1 MDILKGKRY
10 DIMNV
15 LWEEGRPLS
24 AFEINDIAPELK
36 MPTVRRCLELLLKEN
51 LIQVAGTSMNGKVY
65 ARNYTPLL
73 SREDYLKDVY
83 KRQVVYLMPNCW
95 TLLAR
100 QRQIP
105 PAIPPIIRAFFSC
118 ILDTVLLEVSD
129 LPDALEAESEGE
141 FLFFRIKISGI
152 RTTAPI
158 RERTALKVKPPTYF
172 IPTL

>member
-1 MDILKGKRY
+1 MIK
-10 DIMNV
+10 
-15 LWEEGRPLS
+15 P
-24 AFEINDIAPELK
+24 AF
-36 MPTVRRCLELLLKEN
+36 PT
-51 LIQVAGTSMNGKVY
+51 
-65 ARNYTPLL
+65 
-73 SREDYLKDVY
+73 
-83 KRQVVYLMPNCW
+83 VVYLMPNCW
-95 TLLAR
+95 KLLAR

-105 PAIPPIIRAFFSC
+105 QAIPPIIRVFFSC

-129 LPDALEAESEGE
+129 LPDALEAASEGE

>member
-1 MDILKGKRY
+1 MEGDLKMDILKGKRY

-73 SREDYLKDVY
+73 SREDYLKGNAKSRKINPVE
-83 KRQVVYLMPNCW
+83 MMN
-95 TLLAR
+95 A
-100 QRQIP
+100 
-105 PAIPPIIRAFFSC
+105 
-118 ILDTVLLEVSD
+118 LLESDGITVEELEKLQEIIQMNKVSIW
-129 LPDALEAESEGE
+129 LNLLSINY
-141 FLFFRIKISGI
+141 FLFCSTSFNIIARTFSGSPNSVMNPS
-152 RTTAPI
+152 ASWWS
-158 RERTALKVKPPTYF
+158 
-172 IPTL
+172 

>member
-73 SREDYLKDVY
+73 SREDYLKGNAKSRKINPVEMMGLQW
-83 KRQVVYLMPNCW
+83 KSWKNFRSLS
-95 TLLAR
+95 
-100 QRQIP
+100 
-105 PAIPPIIRAFFSC
+105 IRNVRNWKADNHKHS
-118 ILDTVLLEVSD
+118 
-129 LPDALEAESEGE
+129 
-141 FLFFRIKISGI
+141 R
-152 RTTAPI
+152 
-158 RERTALKVKPPTYF
+158 
-172 IPTL
+172 